1 MNSFQ
6 TYNDYNKSSLE
17 KLFFNKALIE
27 SDNQTKL
34 KLYLKVLLLN
44 KNNQDAI
51 INSRTVCQLLN
62 QTQINNAKSDASDEI
77 KNNIC

>member
-6 TYNDYNKSSLE
+6 TYNDYNKGSLE
-17 KLFFNKALIE
+17 KLFFNKAIVE

-44 KNNQDAI
+44 KYNQQAI
-51 INSRTVCQLLN
+51 INSREVCSLLN
-62 QTQINNAKSDASDEI
+62 QNEIDSAKTEALNEI
-77 KNNIC
+77 TNNIC

>member
-34 KLYLKVLLLN
+34 KLYLKFLLLN

-51 INSRTVCQLLN
+51 INSRIVCQLLN
-62 QTQINNAKSDASDEI
+62 QTQINNAKSDASHEI

>member
-17 KLFFNKALIE
+17 RLFFNKAALE
-27 SDNQTKL
+27 SNNETKL

-44 KNNQDAI
+44 KNNQQAI
-51 INSRTVCQLLN
+51 INSREVCSLL
-62 QTQINNAKSDASDEI
+62 TQNEINNAKTQAENEI

>member
-17 KLFFNKALIE
+17 KLFFNKAAVE
-27 SDNQTKL
+27 SNNETKL

-44 KNNQDAI
+44 KNNQQAI
-51 INSRTVCQLLN
+51 INSREVCSLL
-62 QTQINNAKSDASDEI
+62 TQNEINNAKTQAENEI

>member
-6 TYNDYNKSSLE
+6 TYNDYNKNSLE
-17 KLFFNKALIE
+17 KLFFNKAAQE
-27 SDNQTKL
+27 SNNQTKL

-44 KNNQDAI
+44 KNNQQAI
-51 INSRTVCQLLN
+51 INSREVCSLL
-62 QTQINNAKSDASDEI
+62 TQNKINNAKTQAENEI